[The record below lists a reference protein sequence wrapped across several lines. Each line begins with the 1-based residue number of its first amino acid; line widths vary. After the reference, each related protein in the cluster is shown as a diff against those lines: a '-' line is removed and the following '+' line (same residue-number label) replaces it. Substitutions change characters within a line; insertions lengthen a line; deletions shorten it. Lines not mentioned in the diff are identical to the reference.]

1 METRRLQLWWLATCV
16 VALILASWA
25 GGFTVLITG
34 VFIVI
39 FLAGAALIGS

>member
-1 METRRLQLWWLATCV
+1 METRRLQRWWLAACV
-16 VALILASWA
+16 VALILASWM

-39 FLAGAALIGS
+39 FLTGAALIGS

>member
-1 METRRLQLWWLATCV
+1 METRRLQRWWLATCV
-16 VALILASWA
+16 VALILAAWV
-25 GGFTVLITG
+25 GGFTVLITA